1 MIDWTQHK
9 GKTQAGGRGL
19 HGRDA
24 RAYTFGG
31 LHGRDARAYTLRGL
45 HGDARAY
52 TFRGLHGDARAYTF
66 RDLHGRDARAY
77 TVRDLHGDARAYT
90 FSGML
95 SIRRVLPTNA
105 AKATNAPCET
115 LSTDSRVSGLTIS
128 K

>member
-24 RAYTFGG
+24 RAYTF
-31 LHGRDARAYTLRGL
+31 RGL

-52 TFRGLHGDARAYTF
+52 TFRGLHGRDARAYTF
-66 RDLHGRDARAY
+66 RGLHGW
-77 TVRDLHGDARAYT
+77 DARAYT

>member
-31 LHGRDARAYTLRGL
+31 LHGRDARAYT
-45 HGDARAY
+45 
-52 TFRGLHGDARAYTF
+52 FRGLHGW
-66 RDLHGRDARAY
+66 
-77 TVRDLHGDARAYT
+77 DARAYT

>member
-24 RAYTFGG
+24 RAYTF
-31 LHGRDARAYTLRGL
+31 RGL

-52 TFRGLHGDARAYTF
+52 TFRGLHRW
-66 RDLHGRDARAY
+66 
-77 TVRDLHGDARAYT
+77 DARAYT